1 MDTLYVSLQDIA
13 VARGATYDSLNK
25 RMDRCQASIEAISDD
40 IQQLQGS
47 SVCVFVCAC
56 VCVCHKL
63 VS

>member
-47 SVCVFVCAC
+47 SVCV
-56 VCVCHKL
+56 CHKL
-63 VS
+63 AS